1 MTDQKQHIPLSTFH
15 GMVEIPLTIERLPV
29 LFRQRDYGFFPSW
42 MYAVNITLLELPIGF
57 IDTFLWTIVVYW
69 LVGMTA
75 TAGQYVDWNQVGN
88 LHKKL
93 WLPQVF
99 CILGHHVWNIAGTI
113 ENTEML
119 YEIGIN
125 TMNPH
130 R

>member
-75 TAGQYVDWNQVGN
+75 TAGQYVGLGLLLLHSHLSSCRFFLFWAILYAVYQVLN
-88 LHKKL
+88 SLSSKH
-93 WLPQVF
+93 F
-99 CILGHHVWNIAGTI
+99 
-113 ENTEML
+113 
-119 YEIGIN
+119 N